1 VHGFLRNADGTF
13 AKFRVAGAPQ
23 MFMGALN
30 DFGTITGNAFNQGV
44 TSGFLR
50 YSGSGIK
57 SY

>member
-1 VHGFLRNADGTF
+1 MRNADGTF